1 MKYLITFSDEMQK
14 YTNTPY
20 TYIDLAM
27 DEQDAWDYIRQQL
40 YSELKIEPQIIYN
53 GVTVEFMAEHP
64 IKQKTFGLT
73 TCKHC
78 GEMFQKYSRNEKYC
92 CFQCAE
98 CGRKNGLKARQN
110 KYLANEQNRTKH
122 LIRLKTHYRMRA
134 EQPTVCEQC
143 GTRGRLHFHH
153 IQYADEYITVGH
165 WLCPKCHSQQHK
177 GKIHDQL

>member
-1 MKYLITFSDEMQK
+1 MKYLITFDDEMQK

-40 YSELKIEPQIIYN
+40 YGELPIDPQIIYN
-53 GVTVEFMAEHP
+53 GVTVQVMAVHP
-64 IKQKTFGLT
+64 MKQKTYGLT
-73 TCKHC
+73 TCNHC
-78 GEMFQKYSRNEKYC
+78 GAMFVKYQKNEKYC

-98 CGRKNGLKARQN
+98 LGRKDGLKARQD
-110 KYLANEQNRTKH
+110 KYLANEQNRAKH

-153 IQYADEYITVGH
+153 FIYSDECITIGK
-165 WLCPKCHSQQHK
+165 WLCPKCHKAEHTR
-177 GKIHDQL
+177 IEADE